1 MKKYLWLLLI
11 IIAGSACKK
20 DNFDAPGSKLS
31 GRLVYQGTPIEVE
44 YNQVPFELYQYGFGK
59 IGPVGSTF
67 APEGTYSMVLFNGE
81 YKFIIPNGQGPF
93 KWKQLPNGAPDSM
106 TIVMNG
112 SQELDIEVTPY
123 YLIRDHQ
130 FNVSGGKV
138 NASFKIEKVIND
150 ASARNIESVS
160 LYINK
165 TRFVSGADNIADPVN
180 LGGGA
185 IADPNN
191 VTLSI
196 NIPASAQDYVYARI
210 GLKIE
215 GVEDRIFSPVMKVQ
229 L

>member
-1 MKKYLWLLLI
+1 MKTYIWFLLI
-11 IIAGSACKK
+11 IVTGSACKK
-20 DNFDAPGSKLS
+20 DNFDAPGSLLS

-59 IGPVGSTF
+59 VGAVGTTF
-67 APEGTYSMVLFNGE
+67 APEGTYSMLLFNGE

-93 KWKQLPNGAPDSM
+93 KWKQRPNGAPD
-106 TIVMNG
+106 TTVIQLNG
-112 SQELDIEVTPY
+112 NQTLDIEVTPY
-123 YLIRDHQ
+123 YLIRNHQ
-130 FNVSGGKV
+130 FSASGGKV
-138 NASFKIEKVIND
+138 NATFKIEKIIND
-150 ASARNIESVS
+150 ASAKNIESVS

-165 TRFVSGADNIADPVN
+165 TKFVSGADNIADPVN

-191 VTLSI
+191 VSLSI

-210 GLKIE
+210 GLKVQ
-215 GVEDRIFSPVMKVQ
+215 GVEDRIFSPVVKVQ